1 MREAPRV
8 TLEANYDRY
17 RSLDEREVHVYL
29 SVAAGTAPG
38 SPAGPAG
45 DPPGPPGDVGF
56 AEVVLLD
63 QSGSMS
69 VPRTKLQ
76 RAKEASCAAI
86 DTLREGTRFAVV
98 AGTHEASMVYPR
110 ESFLAPA
117 NAVTRAEAKQAVNRI
132 APGAQGTVIGAW
144 LDKAR
149 ELLEPHRDLICHV
162 LLLTDGRNEHQGR
175 SARSMEAVLADC
187 RSVFTCDARG
197 IGADWD
203 PAELRRIAEELRGTA
218 DAVPDLAD
226 LAPDFRALVRTAM
239 GRTLPDLALRVRCAP
254 GVSVSVLEQAYP
266 AVADLLGHRR
276 PLAGAAV
283 TDYPTG
289 PWSSEARRFVATFT
303 VSGERRAGADAETL
317 ASVEVVVGAIG
328 TERATP
334 VSPVEVVTARWLDQS
349 APETVIGADR
359 HRHEQEKELYAL
371 RWRGGALL
379 RQGDSRGACAA
390 WGRAVALATELRNE
404 DALRRLGKVVRI
416 EDAARGLVSLLPDT
430 DPDYVLQAMMGTVT
444 SSSYGPSRSP
454 APRADPPPGR
464 PSVPG
469 PACPKC
475 RRVSVAGA
483 RYCENLACDHEF
495 IGGAPAVG
503 E

>member
-1 MREAPRV
+1 MSEAPRV

-17 RSLDEREVHVYL
+17 HSLDEREVHAYL
-29 SVAAGTAPG
+29 TVTAGTA
-38 SPAGPAG
+38 AGPRAS
-45 DPPGPPGDVGF
+45 PPGDAQF

-69 VPRTKLQ
+69 APRTKLQ

-98 AGTHEASMVYPR
+98 AGTHEATMVYPR
-110 ESFLAPA
+110 DSFLAPA

-149 ELLEPHRDLICHV
+149 ELLEPHRDLICHA

-175 SARSMEAVLADC
+175 SARSMETVLADC

-197 IGADWD
+197 IGADWE
-203 PAELRRIAEELRGTA
+203 PAELRRIAEELQGTA

-239 GRTLPDLALRVRCAP
+239 GRTLSDLALRVRCAP
-254 GVSVSVLEQAYP
+254 GVSVSVLEQSHP
-266 AVADLLGHRR
+266 AVADLLGHGR
-276 PLAGAAV
+276 PLAAAAV

-303 VSGERRAGADAETL
+303 VTGDRTVNADPETL

-328 TERATP
+328 TELATP
-334 VSPVEVVTARWLDQS
+334 VSPVEVITARWLDHP
-349 APETVIGADR
+349 APETAIGADR
-359 HRHEQEKELYAL
+359 RRHEQEKELSAL
-371 RWRGGALL
+371 RWRGGALY
-379 RQGDSRGACAA
+379 RQGDRDGACEV
-390 WGRAVALATELRNE
+390 WGRAVALATQLRNE
-404 DALRRLGKVVRI
+404 DALRRLGKVVRV
-416 EDAARGLVSLLPDT
+416 EDAVQGRVSLLPDM
-430 DPDYVLQAMMGTVT
+430 DPDYVLQSMMGTVT
-444 SSSYGPSRSP
+444 SSSSYGLSHHPT
-454 APRADPPPGR
+454 PRADPAAGR
-464 PSVPG
+464 PSGPG
-469 PACPKC
+469 PTCPKC
-475 RRVSVAGA
+475 GRIAVPGA
-483 RYCENLACDHEF
+483 RYCQAPSCDHVF
-495 IGGAPAVG
+495 TDDAPAVG
-503 E
+503 G

>member
-1 MREAPRV
+1 MIEAPRV

-17 RSLDEREVHVYL
+17 RSLAEREVHVYL
-29 SVAAGTAPG
+29 SVAASTPDGRSV
-38 SPAGPAG
+38 SPRSQTQ
-45 DPPGPPGDVGF
+45 F

-69 VPRTKLQ
+69 HPRTKLQ

-98 AGTHEASMVYPR
+98 AGTHEATMIYPR

-117 NAVTRAEAKQAVNRI
+117 NATTRAEAKQAVNRI

-149 ELLEPHRDLICHV
+149 ELLEPHRDRICHA
-162 LLLTDGRNEHQGR
+162 LLLTDGRNEHQDR
-175 SARSMEAVLADC
+175 SARSMETVLADC

-197 IGADWD
+197 IGADWE

-226 LAPDFRALVRTAM
+226 LAPDFRTLVRTAM
-239 GRTLPDLALRVRCAP
+239 GRTLSDLALRVRCAP
-254 GVSVSVLEQAYP
+254 GVSVSVLEQAHP
-266 AVADLLGHRR
+266 AVADLFGHRL
-276 PLAGAAV
+276 PLAGTAV

-289 PWSSEARRFVATFT
+289 PWSSETRGFVATFT
-303 VSGERRAGADAETL
+303 VTGDRTAGAGAETL
-317 ASVEVVVGAIG
+317 ASIEVVIGAIG

-334 VSPVEVVTARWLDQS
+334 VSPVEVVTARWLDQP
-349 APETVIGADR
+349 APETVLGADR

-371 RWRGGALL
+371 RWRGGALF
-379 RQGDSRGACAA
+379 RQGDRQGACDA

-404 DALRRLGKVVRI
+404 DALRRLGQVVQV
-416 EDAARGLVSLLPDT
+416 EDAVRGVVSLLPEL

-444 SSSYGPSRSP
+444 SSSYSHSRNP
-454 APRADPPPGR
+454 APRADPAPAH
-464 PSVPG
+464 PSGPG
-469 PACPKC
+469 PVCPRC
-475 RRVSVAGA
+475 HRIAVAGA

-495 IGGAPAVG
+495 TDHAPAVG
-503 E
+503 G